1 MSHVKRFQSI
11 PMSKSMRGLCKE
23 EDYAFLETSGSS
35 TEGYTEDKVALEDD
49 WKDKKEACR
58 HLEWEHQE
66 KERLRGIEE
75 SKKEKEQ
82 QWRTHIA
89 EVTSNQK
96 KTLQDRLT
104 RLHRFREFQ
113 RRILAEEE
121 EMEGVA
127 VDQLFP
133 GITGHQD

>member
-1 MSHVKRFQSI
+1 
-11 PMSKSMRGLCKE
+11 
-23 EDYAFLETSGSS
+23 
-35 TEGYTEDKVALEDD
+35 
-49 WKDKKEACR
+49 
-58 HLEWEHQE
+58 
-66 KERLRGIEE
+66 
-75 SKKEKEQ
+75 EKEQ

-89 EVTSNQK
+89 ASSQK